1 VPFPLLLSFFLFSFF
16 YFIIE
21 TNGKSIAKRVTFNLE
36 ATVPQVSALRQKIH
50 HVGSAVL

>member
-1 VPFPLLLSFFLFSFF
+1 VLLSFIYFILF

-21 TNGKSIAKRVTFNLE
+21 TNGKSIAKRVTFILE

-50 HVGSAVL
+50 HVGSALL